1 MLNVHGT
8 VSIKQ
13 DTVSVK
19 HGTMSIKQ
27 DTVSDANG
35 TKKVNAR
42 YHIRK
47 SQYRVSYTQHRKGCA
62 PQLMHGTAAVK
73 HDTVHLTQCHVS

>member
-1 MLNVHGT
+1 MSNVHGTVSIKHGT

-42 YHIRK
+42 YRIRK
-47 SQYRVSYTQHRKGCA
+47 SRYCVSYTRQS
-62 PQLMHGTAAVK
+62 QLKYMHI
-73 HDTVHLTQCHVS
+73 